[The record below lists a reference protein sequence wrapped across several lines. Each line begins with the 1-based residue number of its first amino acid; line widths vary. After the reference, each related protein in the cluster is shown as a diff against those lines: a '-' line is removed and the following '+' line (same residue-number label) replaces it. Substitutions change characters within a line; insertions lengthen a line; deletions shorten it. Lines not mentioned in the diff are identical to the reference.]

1 MKFKILLQVL
11 KHHIKEPLITTL
23 MILITMVI
31 MWLLLV
37 IMDNSVIA
45 RWIFGLSILVL
56 PVGSIVWLA
65 FDFVRGIT
73 EDYKLQSR
81 IEDEEQ

>member
-1 MKFKILLQVL
+1 MNFKILLQVL
-11 KHHIKEPLITTL
+11 KHHLKEPLVTTL
-23 MILITMVI
+23 MILMTMVI
-31 MWLLLV
+31 MWLFMV

-56 PVGSIVWLA
+56 PVGSIVWLV
-65 FDFVRGIT
+65 FDFVRGIV